1 MKSKKSKFRLPRLKL
16 PKLRLPKLKLPKLK
30 RPDLK
35 MPKLPPL
42 QYFLEGRRKQKLI
55 QTGKTLLIVA
65 LVLTVIWACWLVWV
79 DRYVIYTRE
88 GAEIDFSLTAESFG
102 TGTLAV
108 PPENPVS
115 ASIYFDDGSNTQ
127 DLATALTRVDGYY
140 IDFNMLS
147 GDIDTV
153 RATVSVL
160 PVGSTVMLEVK
171 NIKGNFY
178 YTSHLEEAQ
187 TASGIDPA
195 AVDRLIADM
204 TARNLNVVATVPA
217 FRDRAYG
224 LEHTNNGLPYIGGN
238 GALWIDD
245 SGCYWLN
252 PAKSGTLG
260 YLQSIAAELRDLGF
274 DEVMFTDF
282 RFPDT
287 DQLDY
292 SGNKSEAIQRAADTL
307 VEKCTTE
314 TFALS
319 FMASDSTVQAVDGR
333 SRLYLDNVAAASAA
347 STAARYGMEDPAT
360 GIVFITDS
368 YDTRYEEYG
377 VLRPITSFVGN
388 G

>member
-1 MKSKKSKFRLPRLKL
+1 MEK
-16 PKLRLPKLKLPKLK
+16 
-30 RPDLK
+30 
-35 MPKLPPL
+35 
-42 QYFLEGRRKQKLI
+42 Y
-55 QTGKTLLIVA
+55 
-65 LVLTVIWACWLVWV
+65 
-79 DRYVIYTRE
+79 IY
-88 GAEIDFSLTAESFG
+88 
-102 TGTLAV
+102 
-108 PPENPVS
+108 N
-115 ASIYFDDGSNTQ
+115 N
-127 DLATALTRVDGYY
+127 
-140 IDFNMLS
+140 
-147 GDIDTV
+147 
-153 RATVSVL
+153 
-160 PVGSTVMLEVK
+160 
-171 NIKGNFY
+171 
-178 YTSHLEEAQ
+178 
-187 TASGIDPA
+187 
-195 AVDRLIADM
+195 
-204 TARNLNVVATVPA
+204 
-217 FRDRAYG
+217 
-224 LEHTNNGLPYIGGN
+224 NNGLWYELQGDYYIPC
-238 GALWIDD
+238 LVLD
-245 SGCYWLN
+245 
-252 PAKSGTLG
+252 AKDTRPIGMWGRKHLRYIKEHRPVLHTTLG